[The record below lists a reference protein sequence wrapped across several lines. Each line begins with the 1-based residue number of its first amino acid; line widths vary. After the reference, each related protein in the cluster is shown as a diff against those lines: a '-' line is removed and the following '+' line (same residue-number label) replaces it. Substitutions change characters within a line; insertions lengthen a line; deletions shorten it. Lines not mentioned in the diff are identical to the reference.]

1 MPDPPI
7 WDCETGMNLRALTL
21 IVLMATWM
29 VPANGYSCLPDAT
42 GVAGHGHEQGV
53 SSHSHAHASDEQSHA
68 HGSQRGSLSHDHVA
82 ATTIVDSSERFS
94 ETVPRELS
102 SCCESGPDAS
112 DVVAAV
118 KNAESRPKSAAAVA
132 VLVIATVP
140 PEACLV
146 TGAQLQRLQPPPLPY
161 EKNRR
166 PLLI

>member
-1 MPDPPI
+1 MS
-7 WDCETGMNLRALTL
+7 LRALTL

-29 VPANGYSCLPDAT
+29 VPANGYSCLPDVT

-53 SSHSHAHASDEQSHA
+53 SSHSHASDEQSYA
-68 HGSQRGSLSHDHVA
+68 HGSQDGTLSHDHVA
-82 ATTIVDSSERFS
+82 ATTIVGSSEHFS
-94 ETVPRELS
+94 ETAPREVS

-132 VLVIATVP
+132 LLVIATVP
-140 PEACLV
+140 PEAGLV
-146 TGAQLQRLQPPPLPY
+146 TGAQLQRQQPPPPLPY